1 MKTANQIDW
10 SKYARKQYDD
20 DNYDCLHFAC
30 EIYHQLTDI
39 DISDDVFVICPNT
52 GKRLVNPQKLR
63 EYQPLTAPKSPCFAL
78 MHRDDGRT
86 HAGIFIDGCIVHL
99 TKSGLQY
106 LPPHLLTATYPKINY
121 YDR

>member
-1 MKTANQIDW
+1 MINPEDIDW
-10 SKYARKQYDD
+10 SKYTGKAYDD

-30 EIYHQLTDI
+30 ELYHEMTDI
-39 DISDDVFVICPNT
+39 NVSDSVFVIDQQT
-52 GKRLVNPQKLR
+52 GKRLVNPQTLR
-63 EYQPLTAPKSPCFAL
+63 DYTALPMPKSPCFAL
-78 MHRDDGRT
+78 MHRHDSKT
-86 HAGIFIDGCIVHL
+86 HAGVYIDGCIVHL